1 MDILLGF
8 WHLCIATFLRKAPL
22 TYPEEPSLKVEE
34 DEDIFVE
41 RLLNWGLGMR
51 IERLFLG
58 IPGTWEM
65 CFPGKSWHFQ
75 KWNFHLSSLIAKG
88 SRGKV
93 SSRRDSKATV
103 WKWICLCIC
112 PAANKK
118 TILKDQFGRF
128 FVAQHIG
135 QSNLLSKFFSFLFYL
150 CSATQT
156 ISKIHRL
163 KVLSSLLFFWEG
175 WYLRPLSHL

>member
-1 MDILLGF
+1 MPLEPDTRREVDSDPCCHRHIVLVILVWQKQMDILLGF

-65 CFPGKSWHFQ
+65 CFPGKS
-75 KWNFHLSSLIAKG
+75 
-88 SRGKV
+88 
-93 SSRRDSKATV
+93 
-103 WKWICLCIC
+103 
-112 PAANKK
+112 
-118 TILKDQFGRF
+118 
-128 FVAQHIG
+128 
-135 QSNLLSKFFSFLFYL
+135 
-150 CSATQT
+150 
-156 ISKIHRL
+156 
-163 KVLSSLLFFWEG
+163 
-175 WYLRPLSHL
+175 